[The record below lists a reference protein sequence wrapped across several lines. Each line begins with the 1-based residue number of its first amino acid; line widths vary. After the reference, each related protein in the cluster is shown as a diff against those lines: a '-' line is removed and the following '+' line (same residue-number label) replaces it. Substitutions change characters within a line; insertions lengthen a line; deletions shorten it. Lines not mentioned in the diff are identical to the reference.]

1 MPFKNPELMRQIE
14 EIANHYQNNI
24 NNRYIRKAL
33 MTMDIPQSEWD
44 LIEGLTAKSDYYK
57 SQGYQFHELYDQILA
72 VARFINKARREL
84 LPNLRF
90 ILSEGTQTVLS
101 RTKGTN
107 PFDQNKILRDM
118 AIKNFSANLQIL
130 ADMINELYIKTV
142 KLDKELHK
150 TKPPVFK
157 RIPELEKL
165 GQLLIE

>member
-1 MPFKNPELMRQIE
+1 MPFKNPEIMRKIE
-14 EIANHYQNNI
+14 EIASHYQNNI

-33 MTMDIPQSEWD
+33 MTMNIPQSEWD

-57 SQGYQFHELYDQILA
+57 TQGYRFHELYDQILA
-72 VARFINKARREL
+72 VARFINAAKREL
-84 LPNLRF
+84 LPNLRV
-90 ILSEGTQTVLS
+90 ILSSGTQTVLS
-101 RTKGTN
+101 RDKN
-107 PFDQNKILRDM
+107 SPFNQDKVLKDM

-130 ADMINELYIKTV
+130 ADMINELYITTV

-165 GQLLIE
+165 GQLLVE